1 MNRHRL
7 LLCTDLDRTLL
18 PNGAQPESPQARP
31 VFTRLSERPDLTLV
45 YVTGRHNLLVQ
56 QAIKCYC
63 LPQPDMVISD
73 VGTKIYDLRAGDWT
87 TWQDWEE
94 EITPDWAGQT
104 HADLRELFR
113 DLRPLNL
120 QEREKQNTH
129 KVSYYVSLYEDKEK
143 LIQEMDQ
150 RLAQRGINASLIW
163 SVDEPAAVGLLDVLP
178 RGATKLHAIEFL
190 RQRLAFALEDT
201 VFAGD
206 SGNDLPVLTSNIP
219 AVLVLNA
226 ADTVRAAAKAEAE
239 RAGNLDM
246 IYFAKGGFMNMNGNY
261 SAGVLEGVAHYR
273 PDVRSWL
280 LQSGQAENAD

>member
-1 MNRHRL
+1 MSQHKL

-18 PNGAQPESPQARP
+18 PNGTQPESPLARRY
-31 VFTRLSERPDLTLV
+31 FSRLTERPEVTLV
-45 YVTGRHNLLVQ
+45 YVTGRHKLLVQ

-73 VGTKIYDLRAGDWT
+73 VGTKIYDLRTAGWT
-87 TWQDWEE
+87 IWRDWET
-94 EITPDWAGQT
+94 EITADWAGQT
-104 HADLRELFR
+104 HADLRALFH
-113 DLRPLNL
+113 DLAPLNL

-143 LIQEMDQ
+143 LIAEMDQ
-150 RLAQRGINASLIW
+150 RLRQHGVNASLIW

-190 RQRLAFALEDT
+190 RERLGYALEDT

-206 SGNDLPVLTSNIP
+206 SGNDLPVLTSRLP

-226 ADTVRAAAKAEAE
+226 TETVRAAAREAAE
-239 RAGNLDM
+239 RSGHQDA
-246 IYFAKGGFMNMNGNY
+246 ICFAKGGFLGMNGNY
-261 SAGVLEGVAHYR
+261 SAGILEGVAHYR
-273 PDVRSWL
+273 PELRSWL
-280 LQSGQAENAD
+280 LKIQEVDNAE

>member
-1 MNRHRL
+1 MNQHKL

-18 PNGAQPESPQARP
+18 PNGTQPESPRARRY
-31 VFTRLSERPDLTLV
+31 FSRLTESQDVTLV
-45 YVTGRHNLLVQ
+45 YVSGRHKLLVQ

-73 VGTKIYDLRAGDWT
+73 VGTKIYDLRSGNWAIWR
-87 TWQDWEE
+87 DWEK

-104 HADLRELFR
+104 HADLRELFH
-113 DLRPLNL
+113 DLTPLNQ

-129 KVSYYVSLYEDKEK
+129 KLSYYVSLYEDKDK
-143 LIQEMDQ
+143 LIGEMEE
-150 RLAQRGINASLIW
+150 RLRQRGVNASLIW

-190 RQRLAFALEDT
+190 RERLGYALKDT

-206 SGNDLPVLTSNIP
+206 SGNDLPVLTSRLP

-226 ADTVRAAAKAEAE
+226 AETVREAARAQAE
-239 RAGNLDM
+239 RSDNLDA
-246 IYFAKGGFMNMNGNY
+246 IYFAKGDFLGMNGNY
-261 SAGVLEGVAHYR
+261 SAGILEGVAHYR
-273 PDVRSWL
+273 PEVRSWL
-280 LQSGQAENAD
+280 VESGSAENAG

>member
-1 MNRHRL
+1 MNQHKL

-18 PNGAQPESPQARP
+18 PNGTQPESPQARRY
-31 VFTRLSERPDLTLV
+31 FSRLSKRPDVTLV
-45 YVTGRHNLLVQ
+45 YVTGRHNLLVR

-73 VGTKIYDLRAGDWT
+73 VGTKIYDLRNGDWT
-87 TWQDWEE
+87 IWRDWER

-104 HADLRELFR
+104 HADLRALFH
-113 DLRPLNL
+113 DLAPLNL

-143 LIQEMDQ
+143 LIEEMDE
-150 RLAQRGINASLIW
+150 RLKQHGVNASLIW

-190 RQRLAFALEDT
+190 RDRLGYALEDT

-206 SGNDLPVLTSNIP
+206 SGNDLPVLTSRLQ

-226 ADTVRAAAKAEAE
+226 TDTVRAAAREEAE
-239 RAGNLDM
+239 RSGHLDA
-246 IYFAKGGFMNMNGNY
+246 IYFAEGGFLGMNGNY
-261 SAGVLEGVAHYR
+261 SAGILEGVAHYR
-273 PDVRSWL
+273 PELRSWL
-280 LQSGQAENAD
+280 LKIQEVDNAE

>member
-1 MNRHRL
+1 MSQQKL

-18 PNGAQPESPQARP
+18 PNGTQPESPQARGY
-31 VFTRLSERPDLTLV
+31 FTRLTERRDVTLA

-87 TWQDWEE
+87 TWRDWEK
-94 EITPDWAGQT
+94 EITPDWAGQS

-113 DLRPLNL
+113 DLTPLNL

-143 LIQEMDQ
+143 LIQEMDE
-150 RLAQRGINASLIW
+150 RLMQRGVNASLIW

-190 RQRLAFALEDT
+190 RERLGYELNET

-206 SGNDLPVLTSNIP
+206 SGNDLPVLTSRLP

-226 ADTVRAAAKAEAE
+226 AETVREAARTEAE
-239 RAGNLDM
+239 RSGNLDA
-246 IYFAKGGFMNMNGNY
+246 IYFAKNGFLGMNGNY
-261 SAGVLEGVAHYR
+261 SASILKNVAHYQSEM
-273 PDVRSWL
+273 RSWL
-280 LQSGQAENAD
+280 LESGGAENAD

>member
-1 MNRHRL
+1 MKQNKL

-18 PNGAQPESPQARP
+18 PNGAQPESPGARRY
-31 VFTRLSERPDLTLV
+31 FSRLTEGQDLTLV
-45 YVTGRHNLLVQ
+45 YVTGRHRLLVQ

-63 LPQPDMVISD
+63 LPRPDMVISD
-73 VGTKIYDLRAGDWT
+73 VGTKIYDLRSGDWT
-87 TWQDWEE
+87 IWRDWEK
-94 EITPDWAGQT
+94 EITPDWAGQS

-113 DLRPLNL
+113 DLTPLNL

-143 LIQEMDQ
+143 LIGEMNQ
-150 RLAQRGINASLIW
+150 RLQRRGVNASLIW

-190 RQRLAFALEDT
+190 RERLGFAPGDT

-206 SGNDLPVLTSNIP
+206 SGNDLPVLTSRLP
-219 AVLVLNA
+219 AVLVRNA
-226 ADTVRAAAKAEAE
+226 TETVRETARAEAQQS
-239 RAGNLDM
+239 GNLDA
-246 IYFAKGGFMNMNGNY
+246 IYFARGDFLGMNGNY

-273 PDVRSWL
+273 PEVRSWL
-280 LQSGQAENAD
+280 VESGGAENAN

>member
-1 MNRHRL
+1 MNQHKL

-18 PNGAQPESPQARP
+18 PNGTQPESPSARRC
-31 VFTRLSERPDLTLV
+31 FTRLTERRDVTLV
-45 YVTGRHNLLVQ
+45 YVTGRHKLLVQ

-73 VGTKIYDLRAGDWT
+73 VGTKIYDLRAGAWK
-87 TWQDWEE
+87 TWGDWEK

-104 HADLRELFR
+104 HADLSDLFR
-113 DLRPLNL
+113 DLKPLKL

-129 KVSYYVSLYEDKEK
+129 KVSYYVSLYEDKDE

-150 RLAQRGINASLIW
+150 RLTQRGINASLIW
-163 SVDEPAAVGLLDVLP
+163 SVDEPTAVGLLDVLP

-190 RQRLAFALEDT
+190 RDRLGYALKET

-206 SGNDLPVLTSNIP
+206 SGNDLPVLTSRLP

-226 ADTVRAAAKAEAE
+226 ARTVREAARVEAE
-239 RAGNLDM
+239 RSGNLDA
-246 IYFAKGGFMNMNGNY
+246 IYFAKGGFLDMNGNY
-261 SAGVLEGVAHYR
+261 SAGILEGVAHYR

-280 LQSGQAENAD
+280 LESGGAEHAD

>member
-1 MNRHRL
+1 MSQHKL

-18 PNGAQPESPQARP
+18 PNGTQPESPLARRY
-31 VFTRLSERPDLTLV
+31 FSRLTERPEVTLV
-45 YVTGRHNLLVQ
+45 YVTGRHKLLVQ

-73 VGTKIYDLRAGDWT
+73 VGTKIYDLRTAGWT
-87 TWQDWEE
+87 IWRDWET
-94 EITPDWAGQT
+94 EITADWAGQT
-104 HADLRELFR
+104 HADLRALFH
-113 DLRPLNL
+113 DLAPLNL

-143 LIQEMDQ
+143 LIAEMDQ
-150 RLAQRGINASLIW
+150 RLRQHGVNASLVW

-190 RQRLAFALEDT
+190 RERLGYALEDT

-206 SGNDLPVLTSNIP
+206 SGNDLPVLTSRLP

-226 ADTVRAAAKAEAE
+226 TETVRAAAREAAE
-239 RAGNLDM
+239 RSGHQDA
-246 IYFAKGGFMNMNGNY
+246 ICFAKGGFLGMNGNY
-261 SAGVLEGVAHYR
+261 SAGILEGVAHYR
-273 PDVRSWL
+273 PELRSWL
-280 LQSGQAENAD
+280 LKIQEVDNAE

>member
-1 MNRHRL
+1 MSQHKL

-18 PNGAQPESPQARP
+18 PNGTQPESPLARRY
-31 VFTRLSERPDLTLV
+31 FSRLSERPEVTLV
-45 YVTGRHNLLVQ
+45 YVTGRHKLLVQ

-73 VGTKIYDLRAGDWT
+73 VGTKIYDLRSGGWT
-87 TWQDWEE
+87 IWRDWET

-104 HADLRELFR
+104 HADLRALFH
-113 DLRPLNL
+113 DLAPLNL

-143 LIQEMDQ
+143 LIAEMDQ
-150 RLAQRGINASLIW
+150 RLRQHGVNASLIW

-190 RQRLAFALEDT
+190 RERLDFALEDT

-206 SGNDLPVLTSNIP
+206 SGNDLPVLTSRLP

-226 ADTVRAAAKAEAE
+226 TETVRTAAREAAE
-239 RAGNLDM
+239 RSGHLDA
-246 IYFAKGGFMNMNGNY
+246 ICFAKGGFLGMNGNY
-261 SAGVLEGVAHYR
+261 SAGILEGVAHYR
-273 PDVRSWL
+273 PELRSWL
-280 LQSGQAENAD
+280 LKIQEGDNAE

>member
-1 MNRHRL
+1 MNQNKL

-18 PNGAQPESPQARP
+18 PNGTQPESPRARWY
-31 VFTRLSERPDLTLV
+31 FSRLAERRDITLV
-45 YVTGRHNLLVQ
+45 YVTGRHKLLVQ

-73 VGTKIYDLRAGDWT
+73 VGTKIYDLRSGDWKI
-87 TWQDWEE
+87 WRDWEK

-104 HADLRELFR
+104 HADLRELFHK
-113 DLRPLNL
+113 LTPLNL

-143 LIQEMDQ
+143 LMGEMDE
-150 RLAQRGINASLIW
+150 RLRQRGINASLIW

-178 RGATKLHAIEFL
+178 LGATKLHAIEFL
-190 RQRLAFALEDT
+190 RERLGFALGET

-206 SGNDLPVLTSNIP
+206 SGNDLPVLTSRLP

-226 ADTVRAAAKAEAE
+226 TDTVREAARAEAE
-239 RAGNLDM
+239 RSGNLDA
-246 IYFAKGGFMNMNGNY
+246 IYFARGDFLGMNGNY
-261 SAGVLEGVAHYR
+261 SAGILEGVAHYR
-273 PDVRSWL
+273 HELRSWL
-280 LQSGQAENAD
+280 LEAGGAENAD